1 MEFHFHRDDQTSVI
15 EITSQ
20 FINFYYTHLNTN
32 TTENLHPYLRNF
44 TVFSAQKNRYQNET
58 VLEYFNNLTQMNAQF
73 TDIDFDTLHSG
84 ARRIN
89 ILVSGTITYN
99 SNGIRV
105 SSKFTEFIHLS
116 TKKEKDKDMEIWI
129 QMSMMKII

>member
-20 FINFYYTHLNTN
+20 FINFYYANLNAK
-32 TTENLHPYLRNF
+32 TTENLHPYLRHF
-44 TVFSAQKNRYQNET
+44 TIISSQKNRYQNEGI
-58 VLEYFNNLTQMNAQF
+58 LEYFNNLIQMNAQF
-73 TDIDFDTLHSG
+73 TDIDYDTLHSG

-89 ILVSGTITYN
+89 ILVSGTINYDL
-99 SNGIRV
+99 NGIRI

>member
-1 MEFHFHRDDQTSVI
+1 MTHWLILSQSGAIASSMLFRSLPGLFDVI
-15 EITSQ
+15 V
-20 FINFYYTHLNTN
+20 
-32 TTENLHPYLRNF
+32 R
-44 TVFSAQKNRYQNET
+44 QKNRYQNET
-58 VLEYFNNLTQMNAQF
+58 VLEYFNNLIQMNAQF

>member
-20 FINFYYTHLNTN
+20 FINFYYTNLNAK
-32 TTENLHPYLRNF
+32 TTECLHPYLRHF
-44 TVFSAQKNRYQNET
+44 TIISSQKNRYQNEGI
-58 VLEYFNNLTQMNAQF
+58 LEYFNNLVQMNSQF
-73 TDIDFDTLHSG
+73 TDIDYDTLHSG

-89 ILVSGTITYN
+89 ILVSGTINYDL
-99 SNGIRV
+99 NGLHV
-105 SSKFTEFIHLS
+105 TSKFTEFIHLS
-116 TKKEKDKDMEIWI
+116 TKKEKDKDMEVWI

>member
-1 MEFHFHRDDQTSVI
+1 MAFHFHRGDQTSVI
-15 EITSQ
+15 EITTQ
-20 FINFYYTHLNTN
+20 FVNFYYAHLNAK
-32 TTENLHPYLRNF
+32 TTEFLHPYLR
-44 TVFSAQKNRYQNET
+44 TYTIMSAQKNRYQNESI
-58 VLEYFNNLTQMNAQF
+58 LDYFNSLKQMNAQF

-89 ILVSGTITYN
+89 ILVSGTITYDTEGSRI
-99 SNGIRV
+99 SN
-105 SSKFTEFIHLS
+105 KFSEFIHLS